1 MKKIIYSLL
10 TFVTSVILAL
20 ISATT
25 STFAAATDYI
35 TIQTVSGNPMLT
47 IKEFSKGAIDY
58 ATIVPQHDPDYFR
71 LDQDMYDDPIANST
85 VKIHALYQNFEI
97 WYKDVNQDKVLYK
110 TNGISFD
117 FIEIRFPDFWNDN
130 TVEFYINGTSKINVD
145 VSNKQIR
152 LVFHGIDL
160 APAFSGQ
167 ENFVTSVDDPKPVEY
182 FLQFITAWDETD
194 GNITDKIIIDYDE
207 YSTNKY
213 VLGTYKVE
221 LSVEDSSG
229 NESYLTIYIT
239 VADVTSPVISG
250 NQSKVQISYTQTW
263 NINAFK
269 STLSVTD
276 NYYQMTNDDIAIE
289 SDNYSQN
296 KTQLGKYNV
305 VFSATDP
312 SGNKTTF
319 TKEIEVIDDIAPVFS
334 GPTLINKPLS
344 SILTIADIK
353 SQLSAFDEKEGN
365 KTSYITVLSDSFTGN
380 GNKAGQYTVVFE
392 VSDSKGNKAQ
402 HTVTVVV
409 QDNIPP
415 IWYIQDGMSVKIV
428 PPAKLTRDQI
438 IDLLVATGQL
448 NLTAT
453 TNVNFVLDEYT
464 GNETTPG
471 VYLMTLSYR
480 DTAGNEGIQPLTITV
495 LESDEESIIVDPTVK
510 DFFNDIIDWIN
521 NNQETVQV
529 IGIVVAVTALGV
541 FVLFLVKRSN
551 KKVVTKKRRRK

>member
-10 TFVTSVILAL
+10 TLVTAVPLVL
-20 ISATT
+20 ISAAT

-58 ATIVPQHDPDYFR
+58 ATVVSQHDPDYIR
-71 LDQDMYDDPIANST
+71 LDQNMYDDPIANST

-97 WYKDVNQDKVLYK
+97 WYKDANQDKVLYK

-145 VSNKQIR
+145 VSDKQIR

-213 VLGTYKVE
+213 VLGTYEVE

-344 SILTIADIK
+344 SILTVADIK

-495 LESDEESIIVDPTVK
+495 LESDEESIIVEPTVK

-541 FVLFLVKRSN
+541 FVLFLVNRSN